1 MKARKTPA
9 PRGAG
14 QKVEQKAGAPKAKK
28 ADRTKYSMRADL
40 HADLKFVASATN
52 VKLMDLIDQIAER
65 AIRSWEKMYQ
75 VRIDE
80 LRGRR

>member
-1 MKARKTPA
+1 MTTRKMPA
-9 PRGAG
+9 PRGAARKG
-14 QKVEQKAGAPKAKK
+14 EKAKP
-28 ADRTKYSMRADL
+28 ARMKYSMRADL

-65 AIRSWEKMYQ
+65 QIRSWERMHG

-80 LRGRR
+80 LRKER

>member
-1 MKARKTPA
+1 MPKAAVPK
-9 PRGAG
+9 GAG
-14 QKVEQKAGAPKAKK
+14 PKAKK

-65 AIRSWEKMYQ
+65 EIRSWEKTHQ

-80 LRGRR
+80 LRGQR

>member
-1 MKARKTPA
+1 M
-9 PRGAG
+9 
-14 QKVEQKAGAPKAKK
+14 
-28 ADRTKYSMRADL
+28 KYSMRADL

-65 AIRSWEKMYQ
+65 QIRSWERMHG

-80 LRGRR
+80 LRKER